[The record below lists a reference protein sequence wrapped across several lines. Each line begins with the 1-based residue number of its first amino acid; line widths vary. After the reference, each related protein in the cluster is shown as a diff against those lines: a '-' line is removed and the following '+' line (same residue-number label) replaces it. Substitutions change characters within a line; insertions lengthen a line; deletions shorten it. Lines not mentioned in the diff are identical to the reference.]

1 MKPAMKDEMKKFTPQ
16 TMQVGT
22 NETQTIA
29 PQQAST
35 INAIV
40 ITNAERTN
48 TGTIQSLQFD
58 ENAQN
63 IIASAITSTNSKK
76 VKIRAINTT
85 ENPYTIPINTKVA
98 EMQILTPEDT
108 KHIRP
113 IDIAALKILEDH
125 DGAVAYI
132 QELMKTDDQ
141 HEDNFWFPT
150 PENPG
155 NEHTPQTPTN
165 HQRNKGTSREGKIW
179 SHNRPTIPRK
189 IPEHVSMG
197 RITNTR

>member
-1 MKPAMKDEMKKFTPQ
+1 MKVEMKNFTTQ
-16 TMQVGT
+16 TMQVRT
-22 NETQTIA
+22 KERQTIP

-40 ITNAERTN
+40 ITNAEHTM
-48 TGTIQSLQFD
+48 TGTIQPLPQFD
-58 ENAQN
+58 ENAQI
-63 IIASAITSTNSKK
+63 IIAPVITSTNAKK

-85 ENPYTIPINTKVA
+85 ENPYTMPINTKVA
-98 EMQILTPEDT
+98 EMQILTAENT

-113 IDIAALKILEDH
+113 IDVAALKILEDH
-125 DGAVAYI
+125 DDAVAYV

-155 NEHTPQTPTN
+155 NENEHTP
-165 HQRNKGTSREGKIW
+165 I
-179 SHNRPTIPRK
+179 
-189 IPEHVSMG
+189 
-197 RITNTR
+197 